1 MNHGQLSMKNVLPTL
16 AVLFAIFS
24 LTGCGLKGPLYFPP
38 ADKTA
43 PPPTKPVN
51 QAFRARRRIVTIAA
65 IMAVRPRLTIND
77 NVLFRAIG
85 VDNAV
90 L

>member
-51 QAFRARRRIVTIAA
+51 PGIQSATPDR
-65 IMAVRPRLTIND
+65 ND
-77 NVLFRAIG
+77 RG
-85 VDNAV
+85 DNGGPTQV
-90 L
+90 NK

>member
-51 QAFRARRRIVTIAA
+51 PGIQSATPDR
-65 IMAVRPRLTIND
+65 ND
-77 NVLFRAIG
+77 RG
-85 VDNAV
+85 DNGGTTQV
-90 L
+90 NY

>member
-38 ADKTA
+38 SDKTA

-51 QAFRARRRIVTIAA
+51 PGIQSATPDR
-65 IMAVRPRLTIND
+65 ND
-77 NVLFRAIG
+77 RG
-85 VDNAV
+85 DNGGPTQV
-90 L
+90 NY

>member
-1 MNHGQLSMKNVLPTL
+1 MKNVFPTL

-51 QAFRARRRIVTIAA
+51 PGIQSATPDRNDRA
-65 IMAVRPRLTIND
+65 D
-77 NVLFRAIG
+77 
-85 VDNAV
+85 
-90 L
+90 

>member
-1 MNHGQLSMKNVLPTL
+1 MKNVYRTL
-16 AVLFAIFS
+16 AVLLTMFS

-43 PPPTKPVN
+43 PPPTKPVDSKT
-51 QAFRARRRIVTIAA
+51 QSTSPDR
-65 IMAVRPRLTIND
+65 ND
-77 NVLFRAIG
+77 RG
-85 VDNAV
+85 VDGGPTQVN

>member
-1 MNHGQLSMKNVLPTL
+1 MNHGQLSMKNVFPTL

-51 QAFRARRRIVTIAA
+51 PGIQSSTPDR
-65 IMAVRPRLTIND
+65 ND
-77 NVLFRAIG
+77 RNDRGDTGGPSQV
-85 VDNAV
+85 NY
-90 L
+90 

>member
-51 QAFRARRRIVTIAA
+51 PGIQSATPDR
-65 IMAVRPRLTIND
+65 ND
-77 NVLFRAIG
+77 RGVLFRAIG

>member
-16 AVLFAIFS
+16 AVLFAVFS

-51 QAFRARRRIVTIAA
+51 PGIQSATPDR
-65 IMAVRPRLTIND
+65 ND
-77 NVLFRAIG
+77 RG
-85 VDNAV
+85 DNGGPTQV
-90 L
+90 NY

>member
-51 QAFRARRRIVTIAA
+51 PGIQSATPDR
-65 IMAVRPRLTIND
+65 ND
-77 NVLFRAIG
+77 RG
-85 VDNAV
+85 DNY
-90 L
+90 

>member
-1 MNHGQLSMKNVLPTL
+1 MNHGQLSMKNVFPTL

-24 LTGCGLKGPLYFPP
+24 LTGSGLKGPLYFPP

-51 QAFRARRRIVTIAA
+51 PGIQSATPDR
-65 IMAVRPRLTIND
+65 ND
-77 NVLFRAIG
+77 RGDTGGPSQVNY
-85 VDNAV
+85 
-90 L
+90 

>member
-1 MNHGQLSMKNVLPTL
+1 MNHGQLSMKNVFPTL

-38 ADKTA
+38 ADNTA

-51 QAFRARRRIVTIAA
+51 PGIQSSTPDR
-65 IMAVRPRLTIND
+65 ND
-77 NVLFRAIG
+77 RGDTGGPSQVNY
-85 VDNAV
+85 
-90 L
+90 

>member
-51 QAFRARRRIVTIAA
+51 PGIQSATPDR
-65 IMAVRPRLTIND
+65 ND
-77 NVLFRAIG
+77 RGDTGGPSQVNY
-85 VDNAV
+85 
-90 L
+90 

>member
-51 QAFRARRRIVTIAA
+51 LGIQSATPDR
-65 IMAVRPRLTIND
+65 ND
-77 NVLFRAIG
+77 RG
-85 VDNAV
+85 DNGGPTQV
-90 L
+90 NY